1 MQREISNKV
10 QLGGNLN
17 PLKDLSKVPSI
28 DNTVN
33 LKDVFGKVD
42 KHTILWGEGKA
53 DISLIKY
60 IPGLEQVSRQGQ
72 INNIVT
78 KKPIPHL
85 TILIKKKHL
94 NLQSN

>member
-1 MQREISNKV
+1 M
-10 QLGGNLN
+10 
-17 PLKDLSKVPSI
+17 SKVPSI
-28 DNTVN
+28 DNTAN

-53 DISLIKY
+53 DISLIRY
-60 IPGLEQVSRQGQ
+60 IPGLAQVSRQGQ

-85 TILIKKKHL
+85 TILIKKHL